1 VFVELDAGGDEER
14 DRLKPDLLDPKFC
27 RRANDAD
34 ATDHEM
40 RKELKRGKEADQGE
54 LTLVPAANDLAELRK
69 EAAKCQACPLF
80 LNATQTVFGEGG
92 PAGVVFIGE
101 QPGDQ
106 EDKAGKPFVGP
117 AGQVLDQALK
127 VVGIDRA
134 QCYVTNAVKHFKWKA
149 SGKRRIHEKPNSR
162 EIEACR
168 PWLIAE
174 LQFLR
179 PEIIVCLGASAVRSV
194 FGKDLPILKN
204 RGRWTS
210 SDLNPKTL
218 ITVHPSSIL
227 RAPDPTAKEKAFADF
242 VADLNLVAE
251 SLGSRA

>member
-1 VFVELDAGGDEER
+1 
-14 DRLKPDLLDPKFC
+14 
-27 RRANDAD
+27 
-34 ATDHEM
+34 M
-40 RKELKRGKEADQGE
+40 RNELKCGKEAGKSGA
-54 LTLVPAANDLAELRK
+54 TLAPAASDLAELRK
-69 EAAKCQACPLF
+69 EAEKCQACPLF

-92 PAGVVFIGE
+92 PGGVVFIGE

-106 EDKAGKPFVGP
+106 EDKVGKPFVGP
-117 AGQVLDQALK
+117 AGQIFDQALK
-127 VVGIDRA
+127 VVGIDRS
-134 QCYVTNAVKHFKWKA
+134 QCYVTNAVKHFKWKPH
-149 SGKRRIHEKPNSR
+149 GKRRIHEKPSSR

-179 PEIIVCLGASAVRSV
+179 PEMIVCLGASAVRST

-204 RGRWTS
+204 RGRWMS
-210 SDLNPKTL
+210 SDLSPKTL

-242 VADLNLVAE
+242 VGDLKLVAE
-251 SLGSRA
+251 SLGSSG

>member
-1 VFVELDAGGDEER
+1 
-14 DRLKPDLLDPKFC
+14 
-27 RRANDAD
+27 
-34 ATDHEM
+34 M
-40 RKELKRGKEADQGE
+40 RTELKRGREAVQSE
-54 LTLVPAANDLAELRK
+54 LILEPAAVDLAGLRK
-69 EAAKCQACPLF
+69 EAAQCQACPLF

-92 PAGVVFIGE
+92 PGGVVFIGE

-117 AGQVLDQALK
+117 AGQILDQALK
-127 VVGIDRA
+127 GVGIDRS
-134 QCYVTNAVKHFKWKA
+134 QCYVTNAVKHFKWKP
-149 SGKRRIHEKPNSR
+149 SGKRRIHEKPNAR

-179 PEIIVCLGASAVRSV
+179 PETIVCLGASAVRSA

-204 RGRWTS
+204 RGRWMS
-210 SDLNPKTL
+210 SDLSPKTL

-227 RAPDPTAKEKAFADF
+227 RAPNSAAKEKAFADF
-242 VADLNLVAE
+242 LADLKLVAE
-251 SLGSRA
+251 FIDSSG

>member
-1 VFVELDAGGDEER
+1 V
-14 DRLKPDLLDPKFC
+14 KK
-27 RRANDAD
+27 N
-34 ATDHEM
+34 
-40 RKELKRGKEADQGE
+40 ELKRGKEADQGE
-54 LTLVPAANDLAELRK
+54 LTLEPAAVDLAGLRK

-92 PAGVVFIGE
+92 PGGVVLIGE

-117 AGQVLDQALK
+117 AGQILDQALK
-127 VVGIDRA
+127 GVGIDRS
-134 QCYVTNAVKHFKWKA
+134 QCYVTNAVKHFKWKP
-149 SGKRRIHEKPNSR
+149 SGKRRIHEKPNAH

-174 LQFLR
+174 LQFMR
-179 PEIIVCLGASAVRSV
+179 PENIVCLGASAVRSA

-204 RGRWTS
+204 RGRWMS
-210 SDLNPKTL
+210 SDLSPKTL

-227 RAPDPTAKEKAFADF
+227 RAPDPAAKEKAFADF
-242 VADLNLVAE
+242 LADLKLVAE
-251 SLGSRA
+251 SMDSSG

>member
-1 VFVELDAGGDEER
+1 
-14 DRLKPDLLDPKFC
+14 
-27 RRANDAD
+27 
-34 ATDHEM
+34 M
-40 RKELKRGKEADQGE
+40 RKELKRGKAADQGE
-54 LTLVPAANDLAELRK
+54 LTLVPAASDLTELGK

-92 PAGVVFIGE
+92 PGGVVFIGE

-117 AGQVLDQALK
+117 AGQILDQALT
-127 VVGIDRA
+127 VVGIDRS
-134 QCYVTNAVKHFKWKA
+134 QCYVTNAVKHFKWKP
-149 SGKRRIHEKPNSR
+149 SGKRRIHEKPHPR

-179 PEIIVCLGASAVRSV
+179 PEMIVCLGASAVRSA

-204 RGRWTS
+204 RGHWTD
-210 SDLNPKTL
+210 SDLCPKTL

-227 RAPDPTAKEKAFADF
+227 RAPDPAAKEKAFADF
-242 VADLNLVAE
+242 VADLKLVAE
-251 SLGSRA
+251 SLGSVVDKEKTCQRGQ

>member
-1 VFVELDAGGDEER
+1 M
-14 DRLKPDLLDPKFC
+14 DPKFC
-27 RRANDAD
+27 QHANDLD

-40 RKELKRGKEADQGE
+40 RKVLKSRKEADQGE
-54 LTLVPAANDLAELRK
+54 LTLVPAASDLAELGK

-92 PAGVVFIGE
+92 SGGVVFIGE

-117 AGQVLDQALK
+117 AGQILDQALK
-127 VVGIDRA
+127 VVRIDRS
-134 QCYVTNAVKHFKWKA
+134 QCYVTNAVKHFKWKP

-179 PEIIVCLGASAVRSV
+179 PEMIVCLGVSAVRSA

-204 RGRWTS
+204 RGHWTS
-210 SDLNPKTL
+210 SDLCPKTL

-227 RAPDPTAKEKAFADF
+227 RAPDPAAKEKAFADF

-251 SLGSRA
+251 SLGSVVDKEKTCKRVQ